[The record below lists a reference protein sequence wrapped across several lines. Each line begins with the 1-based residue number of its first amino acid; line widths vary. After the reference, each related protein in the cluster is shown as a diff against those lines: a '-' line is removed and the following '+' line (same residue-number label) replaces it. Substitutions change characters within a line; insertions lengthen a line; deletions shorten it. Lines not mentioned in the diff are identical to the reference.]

1 MIKKI
6 ITLIVTISYITT
18 CNGPCYGFGTKT
30 LFARKS
36 HAQRYVDDITAKD
49 SKDILQ
55 TPSFLSIP
63 KNFGRIVEY
72 HKGNNEKLVIHI
84 QDRHID
90 PVTQNNI
97 ASIIEILNVEHN
109 IYLMCLE
116 GASKELDTSFYNS
129 FEDAALKKK
138 IAEVFVQQGLFTG
151 PELYKITN
159 TENYMR
165 AVGAEDSKL
174 YLKHL
179 ASYKDNQ
186 VNKDSV
192 VRLLKR
198 MDNATDALKN
208 HAYTKKL
215 LAFDKVSRAY
225 ANKQVDLPEYL
236 VQLKEYAAKANI
248 SLEEYANLSKFI
260 RLTEKESKIDF
271 KAAEGER
278 ESLIRYLSEHLPKEE
293 VRELV
298 RLSLDFRLNKVSD
311 ILFHEYLEALMNDNG
326 LSNKDYVNLT
336 AYIDY
341 IRSSKAINHLQV
353 FDEAQDLDN
362 RVQLALCD
370 NVTQE
375 KTVEYARS
383 ISMLEDL
390 YNLKLT
396 HRNLDYMEEHPR
408 SFDILKIASFLQR
421 ASSNYGLDVT
431 IPVAS
436 LAAKKQSL
444 EASREFYKLALKR
457 DMALTDN
464 TLRHM
469 TRYKKDKA
477 ILVTGGF
484 HTQGITNILKEK
496 DISYVVICPTIGL
509 EDCEKI
515 YEERINSIIPDM
527 DALKAS
533 LVHMLAV
540 ALNTGD
546 IGDIA
551 KREKVQERFAE
562 LYEVAPSLAGVDSAL
577 GKASSSGI
585 RRRIAKG
592 FVIAAMATTFA
603 AMAGTGWYLQR
614 ASMRSHDA
622 AMETF
627 GIQQE
632 LPSDQWQ
639 IILDTLREI
648 YALVKDVEAPKPR
661 QMEMKFKV
669 GKIARISRDYIMDN
683 LDIIHKYAEE
693 QGIEPNYL
701 AAIILAEQMDID
713 EFSLKGEGTDKV
725 GALYGYKTTKGPG
738 QIKIKNDDPLW
749 EKFKN
754 VRWKTYA
761 NKTTDELSTEQLD
774 NILYGGDIKNH
785 ILAIAIILREK
796 RDSLKASHPLS
807 AMQEKLQLGVLYTS
821 TYRGFVNEDKEDFC
835 TLGELQASAL
845 TQSQFHAKVAI
856 ILEKFMDEWGLYHK
870 YKYVPEKLLLSPLTD
885 SEKEAPAKS
894 SSSGRKT
901 MQLWESG
908 HIVLPKDSQTE
919 LITGLGACFAVA
931 AKNMNTGQRF
941 MSHLE
946 PIKGEKDSWKDE
958 YINSVLPLDEI
969 EGPDWSAIIIPSRA
983 EYDSLPKGHRI
994 VLDDIRTHLEKQN
1007 KVRVVRVKSDEDAR
1021 VHKRV
1026 HFQADGTIEIVL
1038 PEDGGVSYKIDV
1050 LTKSSSAGTTVVRPL
1065 DNIPAEE
1072 IKNILVVGDYKKLFT
1087 EPKLGEAIIDLW
1099 PLVTSLC
1106 KKYPKAKIY
1115 VSAPYAGF
1123 YLAAHFNGQIVP
1135 LPSSISDVYQ
1145 WGYDESKW
1153 LVKGLDGK
1161 EKLLYR
1167 AQDISATD
1175 LKTSNVRESFINNK
1189 DFFDTETGNK
1199 QHKAQEKR
1207 GVDMV
1212 FDVSVV
1218 PSLRFHFLGRADS
1231 IRPHLF
1237 NIESFLAHGNARN
1250 SSVTPKQPKPVT
1262 YYDKQGNAYS
1272 VDYGNALDNFFAVHE
1287 LGPAGIWQATQAIT
1301 NGLGFDNDSNELDYI
1316 KCSDEGK
1323 ARAKYFIAQLQ
1334 GVFDGKSEKHIF
1346 DTTKRIIVVNVYA
1359 QTQSNLM
1366 GANTQQKIDTWAEYI
1381 NEIIQAT
1388 RNTYIIFTRGGSM
1401 DPDTTF
1407 VESIVA
1413 AVQEKSSSHLRI
1425 NENALI
1431 LPKESLYPRINE
1443 IIGTADAVVTL
1454 DTGMSHYANAVFNKP
1469 TLLITS
1475 PDILHWSTPRDN
1487 VYFIERNLA
1496 LEGIYGDSKEGVL
1509 HSIKAATIL
1518 LNVLLDTESVLSILK
1533 SSKEEGVLVW
1543 LNLNGRMQQLKA
1555 LLRKKHIGGADI
1567 FIDDSAQARFPAVVA
1582 DFIERKAK
1590 QNAKDLWPIAEP
1602 IEVSSDG
1609 IKVLDTA
1616 LCNRIDS
1623 ATRLFFA
1630 PIDSEVSL
1638 FATRKRITLITDHYN
1653 FTKADKDQLSRLAK
1667 LKTETKYGSNSKIG
1681 IVLAYD
1687 DLYAENYERV
1697 KKFLIECGFSDTDIE
1712 IADDFSSLQDK
1723 KGRKWKG
1730 IPRAEQIAMIAA
1742 SKQSSSEAIVTMTN
1756 EDTATGIR
1764 KTLSTEELLG
1774 SSVMGKVIVASM
1786 EGATRETEI
1795 GDYIIAKGDIMF
1807 SFLLSAAVNETNKI
1821 LSNDTG
1827 AKFYAPLIFPLPPID
1842 SDAFAQFINDLMDIK
1857 TAIEAT
1863 ASAA

>member
-236 VQLKEYAAKANI
+236 VQLKEYTAKANI
-248 SLEEYANLSKFI
+248 SLEEYPNLSKFI

-496 DISYVVICPTIGL
+496 DISYVVICPVIGL
-509 EDCEKI
+509 KDCEKI
-515 YEERINSIIPDM
+515 YEERINGILPDM
-527 DALKAS
+527 DALEAS

-562 LYEVAPSLAGVDSAL
+562 LYEVAPSLAGVDNRSV
-577 GKASSSGI
+577 KTSSSGMGKKMLI
-585 RRRIAKG
+585 GAQIL
-592 FVIAAMATTFA
+592 VFA
-603 AMAGTGWYLQR
+603 AGLWFGGNMYSER
-614 ASMRSHDA
+614 MRSQNATIEALHIA
-622 AMETF
+622 
-627 GIQQE
+627 QE
-632 LPSDQWQ
+632 LPSDQFQ
-639 IILDTLREI
+639 MIQDSLKEFYSLIEGVDLPQERTARNIKMGKVVQAIRKINIDTINR
-648 YALVKDVEAPKPR
+648 YALENNVDPD
-661 QMEMKFKV
+661 F
-669 GKIARISRDYIMDN
+669 I
-683 LDIIHKYAEE
+683 
-693 QGIEPNYL
+693 
-701 AAIILAEQMDID
+701 AAIILTEQMDMRNLD
-713 EFSLKGEGTDKV
+713 TDKLLPLI
-725 GALYGYKTTKGPG
+725 GFDTSRGPG
-738 QIKIKNDDPLW
+738 QITERALRKHCAKMRWPSYNNKLTEELTDQQIEKILNG
-749 EKFKN
+749 EKENIDNHIFAI
-754 VRWKTYA
+754 VRIVKGIEESIG
-761 NKTTDELSTEQLD
+761 NSEVDLSYGNITEQKELQIGQAYTSD
-774 NILYGGDIKNH
+774 SRGQVPAPKEGMFTWKLLKKSEHARTWLYAYYVRINK
-785 ILAIAIILREK
+785 K
-796 RDSLKASHPLS
+796 V
-807 AMQEKLQLGVLYTS
+807 MEKLRVIY
-821 TYRGFVNEDKEDFC
+821 N
-835 TLGELQASAL
+835 
-845 TQSQFHAKVAI
+845 
-856 ILEKFMDEWGLYHK
+856 
-870 YKYVPEKLLLSPLTD
+870 YKYVSEEVSVVPSAVPLVD
-885 SEKEAPAKS
+885 SEKELPVKS
-894 SSSGRKT
+894 SSSGIKPAKVSANGKRT
-901 MQLWESG
+901 LLSDST
-908 HIVLPKDSQTE
+908 KDLE
-919 LITGLGACFAVA
+919 AVA
-931 AKNMNTGQRF
+931 GETLVVAALNQETGDRF
-941 MSHLE
+941 MANLF
-946 PIKGEKDSWKDE
+946 PINQLISLDKETDSWKYPYMENLLKDINGPGWLAAVIRSGERYDE
-958 YINSVLPLDEI
+958 QSTHTRIDTHDITKYLKAQKIKFIVPDKRKLNKKILFSAKGMISVKLPSERKATDI
-969 EGPDWSAIIIPSRA
+969 ADMWSG
-983 EYDSLPKGHRI
+983 ELLLQ
-994 VLDDIRTHLEKQN
+994 V
-1007 KVRVVRVKSDEDAR
+1007 
-1021 VHKRV
+1021 
-1026 HFQADGTIEIVL
+1026 
-1038 PEDGGVSYKIDV
+1038 
-1050 LTKSSSAGTTVVRPL
+1050 KSSSAGKTIVRPL
-1065 DNIPAEE
+1065 KNIPAEE
-1072 IKNILVVGDYKKLFT
+1072 IENILVVGDYKKLFT

-1099 PLVTSLC
+1099 FLVTSLC

-1555 LLRKKHIGGADI
+1555 LLRKKHSAEPDV
-1567 FIDDSAQARFPAVVA
+1567 FIDDSVQARFPAVVA

-1590 QNAKDLWPIAEP
+1590 QNAKDLWLFSESPKA
-1602 IEVSSDG
+1602 SSGG
-1609 IKVLDTA
+1609 IYVLSDELTA
-1616 LCNRIDS
+1616 NIGSGINRQI
-1623 ATRLFFA
+1623 A
-1630 PIDSEVSL
+1630 PIYDPSSQVGLGRVTVVTSV
-1638 FATRKRITLITDHYN
+1638 HN
-1653 FTKADKDQLSRLAK
+1653 FTKVDIDSLTDLAK
-1667 LKTETKYGSNSKIG
+1667 CKTQAKYGDKKVNIILVYGKEEP
-1681 IVLAYD
+1681 YD
-1687 DLYAENYERV
+1687 KPKEALRA
-1697 KKFLIECGFSDTDIE
+1697 CGFTDTGE
-1712 IADDFSSLQDK
+1712 YPTMKTAGDFSSLGKSEKDWVKISQE
-1723 KGRKWKG
+1723 
-1730 IPRAEQIAMIAA
+1730 EQIAMIAA
-1742 SKQSSSEAIVTMTN
+1742 SIRGQNRAVVTITN
-1756 EDTATGIR
+1756 DIMARGIADVIPAYLNDR
-1764 KTLSTEELLG
+1764 MK
-1774 SSVMGKVIVASM
+1774 GKVVIASM
-1786 EGATRETEI
+1786 QGATQATEI
-1795 GDYIIAKGDIMF
+1795 NNDKIAENEIMF
-1807 SFLLSAAVNETNKI
+1807 SPVLANAVREAELRFRNSADQQLFI
-1821 LSNDTG
+1821 LKT
-1827 AKFYAPLIFPLPPID
+1827 LPPINTK
-1842 SDAFAQFINDLMDIK
+1842 AFEEFIQNLMDIK
-1857 TAIEAT
+1857 IAIEAT